1 MKRSNAIYPFTGW
14 NDYSAA
20 SSKATHAVFFERPR
34 SENSAFYQTPRK
46 APSVPADGRSARYD
60 YSREPQAFS
69 LRKFFL
75 SKNYGLTRVVNFLIL
90 PPLAIL
96 VIVGVIMLM
105 RT

>member
-14 NDYSAA
+14 NNHPA
-20 SSKATHAVFFERPR
+20 SSSNPAHAVFFERPR
-34 SENSAFYQTPRK
+34 SGDSAFYRASHK
-46 APSVPADGRSARYD
+46 APSAPADRRSARYD

-69 LRKFFL
+69 LNKFFL
-75 SKNYGLTRVVNFLIL
+75 SKRHGLTRVVNFLIL

-96 VIVGVIMLM
+96 VIVGVIMLA